1 MYHYTKTDAVSAL
14 KSLGITAGDT
24 LFIHSNIGY
33 FGIPEGE
40 RSADNANKT
49 LLAALLEVLGD
60 NGTLV
65 VPTFT
70 YSFSNGQSFDP
81 DNSLSDCGRFAEF
94 IRMHPDS
101 VRSTDPHVSVAALGK
116 KAIQL
121 TQNVSKNAYAEDSFF
136 ARFFQEGG
144 KVCNFNFDTGSTLVH
159 YIERLLNVPYRF
171 DKAFT
176 GTISSQGQEQ
186 EDCFTIYVRDTS
198 TDATIADFTTLDK
211 LAVEQNLYQKATL
224 GRGFIGVISIRD
236 KYQLIKNEL
245 QLNPHLLIKGE
256 YCEK

>member
-14 KSLGITAGDT
+14 KSLGITTGDT
-24 LFIHSNIGY
+24 LFIHSNIGF

-40 RSADNANKT
+40 KSAENANKT

-60 NGTLV
+60 SGTLV

-70 YSFSNGQSFDP
+70 YSFSQGKSFDP
-81 DNSLSDCGRFAEF
+81 DNSPSDCGRFAEF
-94 IRMHPDS
+94 IRTHQDS
-101 VRSTDPHVSVAALGK
+101 VRSSDPHVSVAAIGK
-116 KAIQL
+116 KAEQL
-121 TQNVSKNAYAEDSFF
+121 TQNVSKNAYAKDSFF
-136 ARFFQEGG
+136 DRFFQEGG
-144 KVCNFNFDTGSTLVH
+144 KVCNFNFDAGSTLVH
-159 YIERLLNVPYRF
+159 FIERLLNVPYRF

-236 KYQLIKNEL
+236 KYQLIKDEL
-245 QLNPHLLIKGE
+245 QLNPNLLIKGE